1 MTMWIIIF
9 WVSIAFAIITLFYV
23 SARIPNLIEF
33 INLTEWRSFKR
44 FSLGLL
50 ITLGFTGLLTL
61 CIDFI
66 NAIVCVM
73 YIAMIWAL
81 SDFAFWLIE
90 RLIHITFAHYYAGW
104 AALFISII
112 ALSIGWYSD
121 HNVWQTN
128 YELKTNKQMPDLKVA
143 MFADSHIGT
152 TFDDKDFAKHLET
165 IQTQNPDILLIA
177 GDYVDD
183 GTTRE
188 QMIHS
193 TRTLGQIKTKYG
205 IYYVSGNH
213 DKGYYGA
220 AYRGFSEDDLFD
232 ELKKNGINILQDE
245 SVLVDNLFY
254 IVGRKDYSVQHEQG
268 GHRKSIEELTKDLDK
283 SKYIIV
289 LDHQP
294 VEYNKEVVARVDLVL
309 NGHTHGGQLFPF
321 NQVGKWIG
329 ANDLVYGY
337 KKLGNTD
344 FIVTSGISDWA
355 IKFKTGT
362 KSEFVIINI
371 MKGERNES
379 AAN

>member
-9 WVSIAFAIITLFYV
+9 WVSIAFAITTLFYV
-23 SARIPNLIEF
+23 SARIPNLLEF
-33 INLTEWRSFKR
+33 ANIAEWGKFKQ

-50 ITLGFTGLLTL
+50 ITLGFTGIIAL

-73 YIAMIWAL
+73 YVAMIWAV

-90 RLIHITFAHYYAGW
+90 KLGHITFDHYYAGW
-104 AALFISII
+104 VALFVSII
-112 ALSIGWYSD
+112 ALSVGWYLD

-128 YELKTNKQMPDLKVA
+128 YELKTSKNIPNLKVA
-143 MFADSHIGT
+143 MFADSHLGT
-152 TFDDKDFAKHLET
+152 TFDDIGFAKHLET
-165 IQTQNPDILLIA
+165 IQAQNPDIVLIA

-183 GTTRE
+183 GTTRD
-188 QMIHS
+188 QMIDA
-193 TRTLGQIKTKYG
+193 TRTLGQMKTKYG

-220 AYRGFSEDDLFD
+220 AHRGFSEDDLFN

-245 SVLVDNLFY
+245 SILVDSSFY
-254 IVGRKDYSVQHEQG
+254 IIGRRDYSVQHEQG
-268 GHRKSIEELTKDLDK
+268 GHRESIEELTKDLDK
-283 SKYIIV
+283 SKYMIV

-294 VEYNKEVVARVDLVL
+294 VEYDKEANAKVDLVL
-309 NGHTHGGQLFPF
+309 SGHTHGGQLFPF
-321 NQVGKWIG
+321 NKIGKWIK
-329 ANDLVYGY
+329 ANDMIYGY
-337 KKLGNTD
+337 ERRNDTD

-371 MKGERNES
+371 RKGK
-379 AAN
+379 

>member
-9 WVSIAFAIITLFYV
+9 WVSIIFAITTLFYV

-33 INLTEWRSFKR
+33 ANLAEWGKFKQ

-50 ITLGFTGLLTL
+50 IALGFTGIIAL

-73 YIAMIWAL
+73 YVAMIWAL
-81 SDFAFWLIE
+81 SDFAFGLIE
-90 RLIHITFAHYYAGW
+90 KFGRITFEHYYAGW
-104 AALFISII
+104 I
-112 ALSIGWYSD
+112 ALIISVTALSAGWYLD
-121 HNVWQTN
+121 HHVWQTD
-128 YELKTNKQMPDLKVA
+128 YELKTDKQIPDLKVA

-152 TFDDKDFAKHLET
+152 TFDDKGFAKHLEAV
-165 IQTQNPDILLIA
+165 QAQNPDILLIV

-188 QMIHS
+188 QMINATHA
-193 TRTLGQIKTKYG
+193 LGKIKTKYG

-220 AYRGFSEDDLFD
+220 IHRGFSEDDLFR

-245 SVLVDNLFY
+245 SILIDNSFY
-254 IVGRKDYSVQHEQG
+254 VIGRKDYSVKHEQG
-268 GHRKSIEELTKDLDK
+268 GFRKSIEELTKDLDK
-283 SKYIIV
+283 SKYMIV

-294 VEYNKEVVARVDLVL
+294 VEYDKEAEAEVDLVL

-321 NQVGKWIG
+321 NQIGKWIK
-329 ANDLVYGY
+329 ANDLVYGHE
-337 KKLGNTD
+337 KRKNTD

-355 IKFKTGT
+355 IKFKTGI

-371 MKGERNES
+371 KRGKHNES
-379 AAN
+379 LTH

>member
-1 MTMWIIIF
+1 MWIIIM
-9 WVSIAFAIITLFYV
+9 WVSIFLVITSLFYV
-23 SARIPNLIEF
+23 SARISNLLDFANIA
-33 INLTEWRSFKR
+33 EWGKFKQ

-50 ITLGFTGLLTL
+50 ITLGLTGIIAL

-66 NAIVCVM
+66 NAIVCVI
-73 YIAMIWAL
+73 YVAMIWAV
-81 SDFAFWLIE
+81 SDFSFGLIE
-90 RLIHITFAHYYAGW
+90 KVNHLTFGHYYAGFT
-104 AALFISII
+104 ALLVSII
-112 ALSIGWYSD
+112 ALSIGWHLD

-128 YELKTNKQMPDLKVA
+128 YELKTNKQMPNLKVA

-152 TFDDKDFAKHLET
+152 TFDDIGFAKHLDT
-165 IQTQNPDILLIA
+165 IQAQNPDILLIV

-183 GTTRE
+183 GTTKK
-188 QMIHS
+188 QMVNA
-193 TRTLGQIKTKYG
+193 TQALGKMKTKYG

-220 AYRGFSEDDLFD
+220 AHRGFSENDLFN
-232 ELKKNGINILQDE
+232 ELKKNGVNILQDE
-245 SVLVDNLFY
+245 STLIGNSFY
-254 IVGRKDYSVQHEQG
+254 IIGRKDYSVQREQG
-268 GHRKSIEELTKDLDK
+268 GHRKSIEELTKNLDK

-294 VEYNKEVVARVDLVL
+294 VEYDKEADTKVDLVL

-321 NQVGKWIG
+321 NQVGKWIK
-329 ANDLVYGY
+329 ANDFVCGHE
-337 KKLGNTD
+337 KRKNTN

-371 MKGERNES
+371 MKGK
-379 AAN
+379 

>member
-9 WVSIAFAIITLFYV
+9 WVSIAFAITTLFYV
-23 SARIPNLIEF
+23 SARVPNLIELTN
-33 INLTEWRSFKR
+33 ITEWGIFKK

-50 ITLGFTGLLTL
+50 ITLGFTGIIAL

-66 NAIVCVM
+66 NAVVCVM
-73 YIAMIWAL
+73 YIAMIWAV
-81 SDFAFWLIE
+81 SDFSFWLIE
-90 RLIHITFAHYYAGW
+90 KIGHIAFEHYYAGW
-104 AALFISII
+104 IALLVSII
-112 ALSIGWYSD
+112 SLSVGWYLD

-128 YELKTNKQMPDLKVA
+128 YELKTSKNMPNLRVA

-152 TFDDKDFAKHLET
+152 TFDSNGFAKHLKV
-165 IQTQNPDILLIA
+165 IQAQNPDILLIA

-183 GTTRE
+183 GTTKE
-188 QMIHS
+188 QMINA
-193 TRTLGQIKTKYG
+193 TLALGKIKTKYG

-220 AYRGFSEDDLFD
+220 ARRGFSEDDLFD
-232 ELKKNGINILQDE
+232 KLKENGIIILQDE
-245 SVLVDNLFY
+245 SILVNNLFY
-254 IVGRKDYSVQHEQG
+254 IIGRKDYSVQHEQG
-268 GHRKSIEELTKDLDK
+268 RHRQSIEELTKDLNK
-283 SKYIIV
+283 SKYMIV

-294 VEYNKEVVARVDLVL
+294 VEYNKDVDAGVDLVL

-321 NQVGKWIG
+321 NQIGKWIK
-329 ANDLVYGY
+329 ANDLVYGHE
-337 KKLGNTD
+337 KRKNTD

-371 MKGERNES
+371 KQEK
-379 AAN
+379 

>member
-1 MTMWIIIF
+1 M
-9 WVSIAFAIITLFYV
+9 WVSIAVVIASLFFV
-23 SARIPNLIEF
+23 SAKVPSLIKVET
-33 INLTEWRSFKR
+33 IAEWGKFKQ

-50 ITLGFTGLLTL
+50 ITLGFTGIIML

-73 YIAMIWAL
+73 YLAMIWAL

-90 RLIHITFAHYYAGW
+90 KLAHITFAHYTAGW
-104 AALFISII
+104 VALAISVV
-112 ALSIGWYSD
+112 ALSIGWYLD
-121 HNVWQTN
+121 HNVWQTD
-128 YELKTNKQMPDLKVA
+128 YKLTTNKDLPDLKVA

-152 TFDDKDFAKHLET
+152 TFDDKGFAKHLET
-165 IQTQNPDILLIA
+165 IQAQNPGIVLIA

-188 QMIHS
+188 QMINA
-193 TRTLGQIKTKYG
+193 TGTLGQMKTKYG

-220 AYRGFSEDDLFD
+220 VHRGFSEDDLFN

-245 SVLVDNLFY
+245 SILVDNSFY
-254 IVGRKDYSVQHEQG
+254 VIGRKDYSVQHEQG
-268 GHRKSIEELTKDLDK
+268 GHRNSIEELTKDLDK

-294 VEYNKEVVARVDLVL
+294 VEYNKEADAKVDLVL
-309 NGHTHGGQLFPF
+309 SGHTHGGQLFPF
-321 NQVGKWIG
+321 NQVGKWIK
-329 ANDLVYGY
+329 ANDMIYGY
-337 KKLGNTD
+337 ERRKDTD

-362 KSEFVIINI
+362 KSEFVIIDI
-371 MKGERNES
+371 RKEY
-379 AAN
+379 